1 MQSMPGRFNKFT
13 VQFMHHSTRQN
24 INDKLKQ
31 HNNKSKDAKTK
42 NNNQQRQ
49 PATRQSNTA
58 TKKQCQQDNKTA
70 AIQQNK
76 QEKEEQKEKEEKK
89 MKKGDTSRPN
99 KERKKA
105 ESNLRLPSYLLFLA
119 WSISSFSIIL
129 SLSFQ
134 LLAEWFRFTVA
145 DSSSLVWTRQTWV
158 QASQTRLIIC
168 LSLSLDWEAVLC
180 YLAALQLMSN
190 GLLGLGLLRRGKKP
204 NKPVTKTKE
213 KKTLEICLNANA
225 F

>member
-1 MQSMPGRFNKFT
+1 MAQQPTTANKDT
-13 VQFMHHSTRQN
+13 TTTN
-24 INDKLKQ
+24 
-31 HNNKSKDAKTK
+31 
-42 NNNQQRQ
+42 NNNQQQ

-129 SLSFQ
+129 SLSLQ

-145 DSSSLVWTRQTWV
+145 DSSSLVWTRQT
-158 QASQTRLIIC
+158 
-168 LSLSLDWEAVLC
+168 
-180 YLAALQLMSN
+180 
-190 GLLGLGLLRRGKKP
+190 
-204 NKPVTKTKE
+204 
-213 KKTLEICLNANA
+213 
-225 F
+225 